1 MAGEYKNSQLYAINK
16 SDLINHI
23 NSEMSPLPITT
34 IKKNIVKKSVEKSIN
49 NVSPVKISENKT
61 GSSRSPKILLERES
75 ISKDNED

>member
-49 NVSPVKISENKT
+49 NISPVKIS
-61 GSSRSPKILLERES
+61 
-75 ISKDNED
+75 